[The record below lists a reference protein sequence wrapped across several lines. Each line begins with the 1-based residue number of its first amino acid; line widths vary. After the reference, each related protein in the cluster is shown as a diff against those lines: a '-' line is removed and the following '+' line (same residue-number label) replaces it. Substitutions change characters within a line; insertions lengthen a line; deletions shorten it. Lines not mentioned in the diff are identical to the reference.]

1 MPIKITGL
9 IGLMIAVAMLI
20 IATEGSSVA
29 TVVTKS
35 AYASASAS
43 QETSQNNSDIQWFK
57 DQMQISDKYLEQQD
71 GIWGMSRAHFLT
83 MVFLV
88 LFALG
93 ALVVFIQQQKRTK
106 EIMELIRKEMKNG
119 NSG

>member
-1 MPIKITGL
+1 MPRKIMGL
-9 IGLMIAVAMLI
+9 TSLMIALAVTI
-20 IATEGSSVA
+20 NVIGGSNIATM
-29 TVVTKS
+29 VTKS
-35 AYASASAS
+35 AYASASVS
-43 QETSQNNSDIQWFK
+43 QEMSQNNLDIQWFK
-57 DQMQISDKYLEQQD
+57 DQMRISDKYAEQKD
-71 GIWGMSRAHFLT
+71 GIWGMSWAHFVT
-83 MVFLV
+83 MVLLV